1 MPARINVLLL
11 TPPPPTP
18 PPPPPPPAPRPLSPP
33 LPPRPHPRSIRNL
46 FLHYQEQGVLIV
58 IPVVGTVYMGLLFLF
73 VAANFFL
80 CSFVDPGIYP
90 RGKESRI

>member
-18 PPPPPPPAPRPLSPP
+18 PPPPPA
-33 LPPRPHPRSIRNL
+33 PRPHPRSIRNL

-90 RGKESRI
+90 RGKESRIEYP